1 MSAHHVD
8 EDIFPQTIDLFWPLL
23 GREQYHFCIQKGNAS
38 IHYKSLNC
46 QQLFLRDFKINF

>member
-23 GREQYHFCIQKGNAS
+23 GHEQYHFCIQKGNAS